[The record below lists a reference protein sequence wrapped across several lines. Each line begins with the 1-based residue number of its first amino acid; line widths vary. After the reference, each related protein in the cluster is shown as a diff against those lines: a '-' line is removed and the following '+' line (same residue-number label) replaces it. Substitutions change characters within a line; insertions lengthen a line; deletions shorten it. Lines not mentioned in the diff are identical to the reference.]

1 MEDGAEG
8 QQIAQENKIIP
19 FPVDKI
25 KPLPSEKADP
35 FIPHERPADLQT
47 LDFLLWLPKGRNGF
61 RFETDQAL
69 TKEPHQLSDEIK
81 EAMKA
86 RTAGQGVAGSA

>member
-1 MEDGAEG
+1 MEEGAEV
-8 QQIAQENKIIP
+8 QQAPQENKIIP
-19 FPVDKI
+19 FPLEKVT
-25 KPLPSEKADP
+25 PLPSEKADP

-69 TKEPHQLSDEIK
+69 TTEPHALSNF
-81 EAMKA
+81 
-86 RTAGQGVAGSA
+86 